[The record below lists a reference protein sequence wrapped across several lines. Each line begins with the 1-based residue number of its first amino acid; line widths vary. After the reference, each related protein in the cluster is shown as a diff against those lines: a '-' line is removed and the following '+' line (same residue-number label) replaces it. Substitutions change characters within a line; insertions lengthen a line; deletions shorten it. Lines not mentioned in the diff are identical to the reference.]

1 MIHSFLQLLY
11 PKCCFACDQVLI
23 RSEIMLCTAC
33 RFELPKPGLFLEQP
47 NWISHKLDGLIE
59 YDRVHAYF
67 VFSEGGK
74 VQHILH
80 QIKYKGQEKL
90 GGYLGACIGRS
101 FTLQEYDVIIPM
113 PLHQSRLKERGYNQA
128 ACIAKGIAHESG
140 IPFLENNLVRNKQVS
155 SLIGLNRAERYETL
169 EEVFAV
175 LQPEALDGLRILLV
189 DDTMTT
195 GATFLA
201 AGSKIKAA
209 STGKLSFLALA
220 ALK

>member
-1 MIHSFLQLLY
+1 
-11 PKCCFACDQVLI
+11 
-23 RSEIMLCTAC
+23 
-33 RFELPKPGLFLEQP
+33 
-47 NWISHKLDGLIE
+47 
-59 YDRVHAYF
+59 
-67 VFSEGGK
+67 
-74 VQHILH
+74 
-80 QIKYKGQEKL
+80 
-90 GGYLGACIGRS
+90 
-101 FTLQEYDVIIPM
+101 M
-113 PLHQSRLKERGYNQA
+113 PLHPSRLKERGYNQA

>member
-1 MIHSFLQLLY
+1 MITSFLQLLY

-23 RSEIMLCTAC
+23 RSENWLCTVC

-59 YDRVHAYF
+59 YDRAHAYF
-67 VFSEGGK
+67 LFAEGGK
-74 VQHILH
+74 VQHLLH

-90 GGYLGACIGRS
+90 GEYLGACVGRS
-101 FTLQEYDVIIPM
+101 FSFADYDLILPM
-113 PLHQSRLKERGYNQA
+113 PLHPSRMKERGYNQA
-128 ACIAKGIAHESG
+128 ACIARGIAHESG
-140 IPFLENNLVRNKQVS
+140 IPLSVAHLLRTKQVA
-155 SLIGLNRAERYETL
+155 SLIGLNRAERYQTL
-169 EEVFAV
+169 EEVFEV
-175 LQPEALDGLRILLV
+175 MYPEELDGLRILLV

-201 AGSKIKAA
+201 AGAKIKAV

>member
-1 MIHSFLQLLY
+1 MITSFLQLLY

-67 VFSEGGK
+67 LFSEGGK
-74 VQHILH
+74 VQHLLH

-90 GGYLGACIGRS
+90 GEYLGACIGRS
-101 FTLQEYDVIIPM
+101 FTRKEYDVIIPM
-113 PLHQSRLKERGYNQA
+113 PLHPSRLKERGYNQA
-128 ACIAKGIAHESG
+128 ACIAKGIARESG
-140 IPFLENNLVRNKQVS
+140 IPYVVDNLVRNKQVS
-155 SLIGLNRAERYETL
+155 SLIGLNRAERYATL
-169 EEVFAV
+169 EEVFEV
-175 LQPEALDGLRILLV
+175 LKPEALYGLRILLV

-201 AGSKIKAA
+201 AGAKIKAA

>member
-1 MIHSFLQLLY
+1 MITSFLQLLY

-23 RSEIMLCTAC
+23 RSENWLCTVC

-59 YDRVHAYF
+59 YDRAHAYF
-67 VFSEGGK
+67 LFAEGGK
-74 VQHILH
+74 VQHLLH

-90 GGYLGACIGRS
+90 GEYLGACVGRS
-101 FTLQEYDVIIPM
+101 FSSADYDLILPM
-113 PLHQSRLKERGYNQA
+113 PLHPSRMKERGYNQA
-128 ACIAKGIAHESG
+128 ACIARGIAHESG
-140 IPFLENNLVRNKQVS
+140 IPLSVAHLLRTKQVA
-155 SLIGLNRAERYETL
+155 SLIGLNRAERYQTL
-169 EEVFAV
+169 EEVFEV
-175 LQPEALDGLRILLV
+175 MYPEELDGLRILLV

-201 AGSKIKAA
+201 AGAKIKAV

>member
-1 MIHSFLQLLY
+1 MITSFLQLLY

-67 VFSEGGK
+67 LFAEGGK
-74 VQHILH
+74 VQHLLH
-80 QIKYKGQEKL
+80 QVKYKGQQKL
-90 GGYLGACIGRS
+90 GEYLGTCIGRS
-101 FTLQEYDVIIPM
+101 FTRQEYDVIVPM
-113 PLHQSRLKERGYNQA
+113 PLHPSRRRERGYNQA
-128 ACIAKGIAHESG
+128 ACIAKGIARESG
-140 IPFLENNLVRNKQVS
+140 IPFLEDNLVRNKQVS
-155 SLIGLNRAERYETL
+155 SLIGLNRAERYATL
-169 EEVFAV
+169 EEAFEV
-175 LQPEALDGLRILLV
+175 LKPDELDGLRILLV

-201 AGSKIKAA
+201 AGAKIKAA

>member
-1 MIHSFLQLLY
+1 MITSFLQLLY

-67 VFSEGGK
+67 LFSEGGK
-74 VQHILH
+74 VQHLLH
-80 QIKYKGQEKL
+80 QIKYKGHQKL
-90 GGYLGACIGRS
+90 GEYLGACIGRS
-101 FTLQEYDVIIPM
+101 FTRKEYDVIIPM
-113 PLHQSRLKERGYNQA
+113 PLHPSRRRERGYNQA
-128 ACIAKGIAHESG
+128 ACIAKGIARESG
-140 IPFLENNLVRNKQVS
+140 IPFLEDILVRNKQVS
-155 SLIGLNRAERYETL
+155 SLIGLNRAERYATL
-169 EEVFAV
+169 EEVFEV
-175 LQPEALDGLRILLV
+175 LKPDKLDGLRILLV

-201 AGSKIKAA
+201 AGAKIKAA

>member
-1 MIHSFLQLLY
+1 MITSFLQLLY

-23 RSEIMLCTAC
+23 RSENWLCTVC

-67 VFSEGGK
+67 LFAEGGK

-90 GGYLGACIGRS
+90 GEYLGTCVGRS
-101 FTLQEYDVIIPM
+101 FSPDDYDIILPM
-113 PLHQSRLKERGYNQA
+113 PLHPSRMKERGYNQA
-128 ACIAKGIAHESG
+128 ACIARGISHESG
-140 IPFLENNLVRNKQVS
+140 IPLSVAHLLRTKQVA
-155 SLIGLNRAERYETL
+155 SLIGLNRAERYQTL
-169 EEVFAV
+169 EEVFEV
-175 LQPEALDGLRILLV
+175 MRPDELDGLRILLI

-201 AGSKIKAA
+201 AGAIIKAA

>member
-1 MIHSFLQLLY
+1 MITSFLQLLY

-23 RSEIMLCTAC
+23 RSENWLCTVC

-67 VFSEGGK
+67 LFAEGGK

-90 GGYLGACIGRS
+90 GEYLGACVGRS
-101 FTLQEYDVIIPM
+101 FSLEDYDIILPM
-113 PLHQSRLKERGYNQA
+113 PLHPSRMKERGYNQA
-128 ACIAKGIAHESG
+128 ACSARGIACESG
-140 IPFLENNLVRNKQVS
+140 IPLSVAHLLRTKQVA
-155 SLIGLNRAERYETL
+155 SLIGLNRAERYQTL
-169 EEVFAV
+169 EEVFEV
-175 LQPEALDGLRILLV
+175 IRPDELDGLRILLV

-201 AGSKIKAA
+201 AGAKIKAA

>member
-1 MIHSFLQLLY
+1 MITSFLQLLY

-23 RSEIMLCTAC
+23 RSENWLCTVC

-67 VFSEGGK
+67 LFAEGGK

-90 GGYLGACIGRS
+90 GEYLGACVGRS
-101 FTLQEYDVIIPM
+101 FSLEDYDIILPM
-113 PLHQSRLKERGYNQA
+113 PLHPSRMKERGYNQA
-128 ACIAKGIAHESG
+128 ACIARGISHESG
-140 IPFLENNLVRNKQVS
+140 IPLSVAHLLRTKQVA
-155 SLIGLNRAERYETL
+155 SLIGLNRAERYQTL
-169 EEVFAV
+169 EEVFEV
-175 LQPEALDGLRILLV
+175 IRPDELDGLRILLV

-201 AGSKIKAA
+201 AGAKIKAA
-209 STGKLSFLALA
+209 STGKLSFIALA

>member
-1 MIHSFLQLLY
+1 MITSFLQLLY

-23 RSEIMLCTAC
+23 RSEIMLCTTC

-67 VFSEGGK
+67 LFAEGGK

-90 GGYLGACIGRS
+90 GEYLGACIGRS
-101 FTLQEYDVIIPM
+101 FTRQEYDVIIPM
-113 PLHQSRLKERGYNQA
+113 PLHPSRRRERGYNQA
-128 ACIAKGIAHESG
+128 ACIAKGVARESG
-140 IPFLENNLVRNKQVS
+140 IPFLEDNLVRNKQVS

-169 EEVFAV
+169 EEVFEV
-175 LQPEALDGLRILLV
+175 LNPAALDGLRILLV

-201 AGSKIKAA
+201 AGAKIKAA

>member
-1 MIHSFLQLLY
+1 MITSFLQLLY

-59 YDRVHAYF
+59 YDQVHAYF
-67 VFSEGGK
+67 LFAEGGK
-74 VQHILH
+74 VQHLLH

-90 GGYLGACIGRS
+90 GEYLGACIGRS
-101 FTLQEYDVIIPM
+101 FTRKEYDVIIPM
-113 PLHQSRLKERGYNQA
+113 PLHPLRRRERGYNQA
-128 ACIAKGIAHESG
+128 ACIAKGIARESG
-140 IPFLENNLVRNKQVS
+140 ITLMEDNLVRNKQVS

-169 EEVFAV
+169 EEAFEV
-175 LQPEALDGLRILLV
+175 LKPEELNGLRILLV

-201 AGSKIKAA
+201 AGAKIKAA

>member
-1 MIHSFLQLLY
+1 MINTFLQLLY

-23 RSEIMLCTAC
+23 RSENWICTRC
-33 RFELPKPGLFLEQP
+33 RFELPSPGLFLEQP

-67 VFSEGGK
+67 LFSEGGK

-90 GGYLGACIGRS
+90 GEYLGVCIGKS
-101 FTLQEYDVIIPM
+101 FTLKDYDVIIPM
-113 PLHQSRLKERGYNQA
+113 PLHPSRLKERGYNQA
-128 ACIAKGIAHESG
+128 ACIAKGMASESG
-140 IPFLENNLVRNKQVS
+140 IPFSETHLWRTKQGV
-155 SLIGLNRAERYETL
+155 SLIGLNRAERYASL
-169 EEVFAV
+169 EEVFEIKR
-175 LQPEALDGLRILLV
+175 PEELDGKRILLV
-189 DDTMTT
+189 DDTLTT

-201 AGSKIKAA
+201 AGAKIKAA
-209 STGKLSFLALA
+209 STGELSFLALA

>member
-1 MIHSFLQLLY
+1 MITSFLQLLY

-67 VFSEGGK
+67 LFSEGGK
-74 VQHILH
+74 VQHLLH

-90 GGYLGACIGRS
+90 GEYLGACIGRS
-101 FTLQEYDVIIPM
+101 FTRKEYDVIIPM
-113 PLHQSRLKERGYNQA
+113 PLHPSRLKERGYNQA
-128 ACIAKGIAHESG
+128 ACIAKGFARESG
-140 IPFLENNLVRNKQVS
+140 IPYIVDNLVRNKQVS
-155 SLIGLNRAERYETL
+155 SLIGLNRAERYATL
-169 EEVFAV
+169 EEVFEV
-175 LQPEALDGLRILLV
+175 LKPEELDDLRILLV

-201 AGSKIKAA
+201 AGAKIKAA

>member
-1 MIHSFLQLLY
+1 
-11 PKCCFACDQVLI
+11 
-23 RSEIMLCTAC
+23 MLCTAC

-59 YDRVHAYF
+59 YNRVHAYF
-67 VFSEGGK
+67 LFSEGGK

-80 QIKYKGQEKL
+80 QIKYKGQQKL
-90 GGYLGACIGRS
+90 GEYLGACIGRS
-101 FTLQEYDVIIPM
+101 FTRQEYDVIIPM
-113 PLHQSRLKERGYNQA
+113 PLHPSRRRERGYNQA
-128 ACIAKGIAHESG
+128 ACIAKGLARESG
-140 IPFLENNLVRNKQVS
+140 IPLMEDNLVRNKQVC
-155 SLIGLNRAERYETL
+155 SLIGLNRAERYATL
-169 EEVFAV
+169 EEVFEV
-175 LQPEALDGLRILLV
+175 LKPDELDGLRILLV

-201 AGSKIKAA
+201 AGAKIKAA

>member
-80 QIKYKGQEKL
+80 QIKFKGQEKL
-90 GGYLGACIGRS
+90 GEYLGACIGRS
-101 FTLQEYDVIIPM
+101 FTPQEYDVIIPM
-113 PLHQSRLKERGYNQA
+113 PLHPSRLKERGYNQA

>member
-1 MIHSFLQLLY
+1 MITSFLQLLY

-23 RSEIMLCTAC
+23 RSENWLCTVC
-33 RFELPKPGLFLEQP
+33 RFELPKPGLFLQQP

-67 VFSEGGK
+67 LFAEGGK
-74 VQHILH
+74 VQHLLH
-80 QIKYKGQEKL
+80 QVKYKGQEKL
-90 GGYLGACIGRS
+90 GEYLGNCVGSCFSPAD
-101 FTLQEYDVIIPM
+101 YDLILPM
-113 PLHQSRLKERGYNQA
+113 PLHPSRMKERGYNQA
-128 ACIAKGIAHESG
+128 ACIAKGISAASG
-140 IPFLENNLVRNKQVS
+140 IPMSVKHLLRTKQVA

-169 EEVFAV
+169 EEVFEV
-175 LQPEALDGLRILLV
+175 MRPSELDGLRILVV

-201 AGSKIKAA
+201 AGAKIKAA
-209 STGKLSFLALA
+209 SKGKISFLALA

>member
-1 MIHSFLQLLY
+1 MITSFLQLLY

-67 VFSEGGK
+67 LFSEGGK
-74 VQHILH
+74 VQHLLH
-80 QIKYKGQEKL
+80 QIKYKGHQKL
-90 GGYLGACIGRS
+90 GEYLGACIGRS
-101 FTLQEYDVIIPM
+101 FTRQEYDVIIPM
-113 PLHQSRLKERGYNQA
+113 PLHPSRRRERGYNQA
-128 ACIAKGIAHESG
+128 ACIAKGIARESG
-140 IPFLENNLVRNKQVS
+140 IPFLEDNLVRNKQVS
-155 SLIGLNRAERYETL
+155 SLIGLNRAERYATL
-169 EEVFAV
+169 EEAFEV
-175 LQPEALDGLRILLV
+175 LKPDELDGLRILLV

>member
-1 MIHSFLQLLY
+1 MITSFLQLLY

-23 RSEIMLCTAC
+23 RSEIMLCTTC

-67 VFSEGGK
+67 LFSEGGK

-90 GGYLGACIGRS
+90 GEYLGACIGRS
-101 FTLQEYDVIIPM
+101 FTGKEYDVIIPM
-113 PLHQSRLKERGYNQA
+113 PLHPSRRRERGYNQA
-128 ACIAKGIAHESG
+128 ACIAKGIARESG
-140 IPFLENNLVRNKQVS
+140 IPFVEDNLVRNKQVS
-155 SLIGLNRAERYETL
+155 SLIGLNRAERYATL
-169 EEVFAV
+169 EEAFEV
-175 LQPEALDGLRILLV
+175 LKPEELNGLRILLV

-201 AGSKIKAA
+201 AGAKIKAA

>member
-1 MIHSFLQLLY
+1 MINSFLQLLY

-23 RSEIMLCTAC
+23 RSENWLCTVC

-67 VFSEGGK
+67 VFAEGGK

-90 GGYLGACIGRS
+90 GEYLGACVGRS
-101 FTLQEYDVIIPM
+101 FSTEDYDIILPM
-113 PLHQSRLKERGYNQA
+113 PLHPSRMKERGYNQA
-128 ACIAKGIAHESG
+128 ACIARGIANESG
-140 IPFLENNLVRNKQVS
+140 IPLSVAHLLRTKQVA
-155 SLIGLNRAERYETL
+155 SLIGLNRAERYQTL
-169 EEVFAV
+169 EEVFEV
-175 LQPEALDGLRILLV
+175 MYPGELDGLRILLV

-201 AGSKIKAA
+201 AGAKIKAA

>member
-1 MIHSFLQLLY
+1 MINAFLQLLY

-23 RSEIMLCTAC
+23 RSENWICTRC
-33 RFELPKPGLFLEQP
+33 RFELPSPGLFLEQP

-74 VQHILH
+74 VQHLLH
-80 QIKYKGQEKL
+80 QIKYKGQEGL
-90 GGYLGACIGRS
+90 GEYLGSCVGRS
-101 FTLQEYDVIIPM
+101 FSTKEYDLIIPM
-113 PLHQSRLKERGYNQA
+113 PLHPSRLKERGYNQA
-128 ACIAKGIAHESG
+128 ACVAKGISQASG
-140 IPFLENNLVRNKQVS
+140 IPISEGHLLRTNQVT
-155 SLIGLNRAERYETL
+155 SLIGLNRAERYQTL
-169 EEVFAV
+169 EEVFEV
-175 LQPEALDGLRILLV
+175 FRPDELDGLRILMV
-189 DDTMTT
+189 DDTLTT

-201 AGSKIKAA
+201 AGAKIKAA

>member
-1 MIHSFLQLLY
+1 MINSFLQLLY

-23 RSEIMLCTAC
+23 RSENWLCTIC

-67 VFSEGGK
+67 LFAEGGK

-90 GGYLGACIGRS
+90 GEYLGACVGRS
-101 FTLQEYDVIIPM
+101 FSLEDYDIILPM
-113 PLHQSRLKERGYNQA
+113 PLHPSRMKERGYNQA
-128 ACIAKGIAHESG
+128 ACIARGISHESG
-140 IPFLENNLVRNKQVS
+140 IPLSVSHLLRTKQVA
-155 SLIGLNRAERYETL
+155 SLIGLNRAERYQTL
-169 EEVFAV
+169 EEVFEV
-175 LQPEALDGLRILLV
+175 IRPDELDGLRILLI

-201 AGSKIKAA
+201 AGAKIKAA

>member
-1 MIHSFLQLLY
+1 MITSFLQLLY

-23 RSEIMLCTAC
+23 RSENWLCTVC

-67 VFSEGGK
+67 LFAEGGK

-90 GGYLGACIGRS
+90 GEYLGACVGRS
-101 FTLQEYDVIIPM
+101 FSLEDYDIILPM
-113 PLHQSRLKERGYNQA
+113 PLHPSRLKERGYNQA
-128 ACIAKGIAHESG
+128 ACIARGISHESG
-140 IPFLENNLVRNKQVS
+140 IPLSVAHLLRTKQVA
-155 SLIGLNRAERYETL
+155 SLIGLNRAERYQTL
-169 EEVFAV
+169 EEVFEV
-175 LQPEALDGLRILLV
+175 ISPDELDGLRILLV

-201 AGSKIKAA
+201 AGAKIKAA

>member
-1 MIHSFLQLLY
+1 
-11 PKCCFACDQVLI
+11 
-23 RSEIMLCTAC
+23 
-33 RFELPKPGLFLEQP
+33 
-47 NWISHKLDGLIE
+47 LIE
-59 YDRVHAYF
+59 YDRVHAFF

-74 VQHILH
+74 VQHLLH

-90 GGYLGACIGRS
+90 GEYLGACIGRS
-101 FTLQEYDVIIPM
+101 FTRQEYDVIIPM
-113 PLHQSRLKERGYNQA
+113 PLHPSRRRERGYNQA

-140 IPFLENNLVRNKQVS
+140 IPFLEDNLVRNKQVS
-155 SLIGLNRAERYETL
+155 SLIGLNRAERYATL
-169 EEVFAV
+169 EEVFEV
-175 LQPEALDGLRILLV
+175 LKPEALDGLRILLV

-201 AGSKIKAA
+201 AGAKIKAA

>member
-1 MIHSFLQLLY
+1 MITSFLQLLY

-23 RSEIMLCTAC
+23 RSENWLCTVC

-67 VFSEGGK
+67 LFAEGGK

-90 GGYLGACIGRS
+90 GEYLGACVGRS
-101 FTLQEYDVIIPM
+101 FSLEDYDIILPM
-113 PLHQSRLKERGYNQA
+113 PLHPSRMKERGYNQA
-128 ACIAKGIAHESG
+128 ACIARGISHESG
-140 IPFLENNLVRNKQVS
+140 IPLSVAHLLRTKQVA
-155 SLIGLNRAERYETL
+155 SLIGLNRAERYQNL
-169 EEVFAV
+169 EEVFEV
-175 LQPEALDGLRILLV
+175 IRPDELDGLRILLI

-201 AGSKIKAA
+201 AGAKIKAA

>member
-1 MIHSFLQLLY
+1 
-11 PKCCFACDQVLI
+11 
-23 RSEIMLCTAC
+23 MLCTAC

-67 VFSEGGK
+67 LFSEGGK
-74 VQHILH
+74 VQHLLH

-90 GGYLGACIGRS
+90 GEYLGACIGRS
-101 FTLQEYDVIIPM
+101 FTRQEYDVIISM
-113 PLHQSRLKERGYNQA
+113 PLHPSRRRERGYNQA
-128 ACIAKGIAHESG
+128 ACIAKGIARESG
-140 IPFLENNLVRNKQVS
+140 IPFLEDNLVRNKQVS
-155 SLIGLNRAERYETL
+155 SLIGLNRAERYATL
-169 EEVFAV
+169 EEAFEV
-175 LQPEALDGLRILLV
+175 LKPDELDGLRILLV

-201 AGSKIKAA
+201 AGAKIKAA

>member
-1 MIHSFLQLLY
+1 
-11 PKCCFACDQVLI
+11 
-23 RSEIMLCTAC
+23 MLCTAC

-67 VFSEGGK
+67 LFSEGGK
-74 VQHILH
+74 VQHLLH

-90 GGYLGACIGRS
+90 GEYLGACIGRS
-101 FTLQEYDVIIPM
+101 FTRQEYDVIIPM
-113 PLHQSRLKERGYNQA
+113 PLHPSRRRERGYNQA
-128 ACIAKGIAHESG
+128 ACIAKGIARESG
-140 IPFLENNLVRNKQVS
+140 IPFLEDNLVRNKQVS
-155 SLIGLNRAERYETL
+155 SLIGLNRAERYATL
-169 EEVFAV
+169 EEAFEV
-175 LQPEALDGLRILLV
+175 LKPDELDGLRILLV

-201 AGSKIKAA
+201 AGAKIKAA

>member
-1 MIHSFLQLLY
+1 MITSFLQLLY

-23 RSEIMLCTAC
+23 RSENWLCTVC

-67 VFSEGGK
+67 LFAEGGK

-90 GGYLGACIGRS
+90 GEYLGACVGRS
-101 FTLQEYDVIIPM
+101 FSLEDYDIILPM
-113 PLHQSRLKERGYNQA
+113 PLHPSRLKERGYNQA
-128 ACIAKGIAHESG
+128 ACIARGISHESG
-140 IPFLENNLVRNKQVS
+140 IPLSVAHLLRTKQVA
-155 SLIGLNRAERYETL
+155 SLIGLNRAERYQTL
-169 EEVFAV
+169 EEVFEV
-175 LQPEALDGLRILLV
+175 IRPDELDGLRILLI
-189 DDTMTT
+189 DETMTT

-201 AGSKIKAA
+201 AGAKIKAA

>member
-1 MIHSFLQLLY
+1 MITSFLQLLY

-23 RSEIMLCTAC
+23 RSENWLCTIC

-67 VFSEGGK
+67 LFAEGGK

-90 GGYLGACIGRS
+90 GEYLGACVGRS
-101 FTLQEYDVIIPM
+101 FSPEDYDIILPM
-113 PLHQSRLKERGYNQA
+113 PLHPSRMKERGYNQA
-128 ACIAKGIAHESG
+128 ACIARGISHESG
-140 IPFLENNLVRNKQVS
+140 IPLSVAHLLRTKQVA
-155 SLIGLNRAERYETL
+155 SLIGLNRAERYQTL
-169 EEVFAV
+169 EEVFEV
-175 LQPEALDGLRILLV
+175 IRPDELDGLRILLI

-201 AGSKIKAA
+201 AGAKIKAA

>member
-1 MIHSFLQLLY
+1 MITSFLQLLY

-23 RSEIMLCTAC
+23 RSENWICTRC
-33 RFELPKPGLFLEQP
+33 RFELPSPGLFLEQP
-47 NWISHKLDGLIE
+47 NWISHKLDGLIDYE
-59 YDRVHAYF
+59 RVHAYF

-74 VQHILH
+74 VQHLLH

-90 GGYLGACIGRS
+90 GEYLGACIGRS
-101 FTLQEYDVIIPM
+101 FTPQDYDVIIPM
-113 PLHQSRLKERGYNQA
+113 PLHLSRRKERGYNQA
-128 ACIAKGIAHESG
+128 ACIAKGFAQESG
-140 IPFLENNLVRNKQVS
+140 IPYLENNLVRNKQVS
-155 SLIGLNRAERYETL
+155 SLIGLNRAERYATL
-169 EEVFAV
+169 EEVFEV
-175 LQPEALDGLRILLV
+175 LRPAELDGLRILLV

-201 AGSKIKAA
+201 AGAKIKAA

>member
-1 MIHSFLQLLY
+1 MITSFLQLLY

-23 RSEIMLCTAC
+23 RSENWLCTVC

-67 VFSEGGK
+67 LFAEGGK

-90 GGYLGACIGRS
+90 GEYLGACVGRS
-101 FTLQEYDVIIPM
+101 FSLEDYDIILPM
-113 PLHQSRLKERGYNQA
+113 PLHPSRMKERGYNQA
-128 ACIAKGIAHESG
+128 ACIARGISHESG
-140 IPFLENNLVRNKQVS
+140 IPLSVAHLLRTKQVA
-155 SLIGLNRAERYETL
+155 SLIGLNRAERYQTL
-169 EEVFAV
+169 EEVFEV
-175 LQPEALDGLRILLV
+175 IRPDELDGLRILLV

-201 AGSKIKAA
+201 AGAKIKAA